1 MLDSLHLGR
10 GTTRGALT
18 VFPVWGEGQPHGDYA
33 TMSPSVQVSE
43 MPTGPQVGTLVITNS
58 HDGPLLLTAG
68 ELLEG
73 GHQHRM
79 VADSV
84 LLPPQTE
91 QSVAVVCVEHGR
103 WSGGRDHRSA
113 NRRAST
119 RIRAGL
125 RAGVVGGTAQ
135 AAGRDRQG
143 EVWSRIDGLE
153 RQFGAS
159 ATSSYLDYADRADE
173 EVAGMIAGLR
183 PFPGQVGVMVGIA
196 GHPVFAEVFDRP
208 EALAQQF
215 GSVLQAAAFDAIGHP
230 PVPTPSHRGR
240 RFLELAAAVPQRPT
254 APAGLAR
261 RLSGG
266 NQKVEVEAL
275 DWMDHQIHA
284 LLTNP
289 RHAVLQPAG

>member
-1 MLDSLHLGR
+1 MLDALHLGR

-18 VFPVWGEGQPHGDYA
+18 VFPIWGEGHQRSGYA

-43 MPTGPQVGTLVITNS
+43 LPDGPQVNTLVVTNP
-58 HDGPLLLTAG
+58 HDKPLLLTAG

-84 LLPPQTE
+84 LLPPRTNRPV
-91 QSVAVVCVEHGR
+91 SVVCVEHGR
-103 WSGGRDHRSA
+103 WSGGCDHRSA
-113 NRRAST
+113 GRRASA

-125 RAGVVGGTAQ
+125 RAGVVGGTAH

-143 EVWSRIDGLE
+143 EIWSRIAGLE
-153 RQFGAS
+153 RQFGSS
-159 ATSSYLDYADRADE
+159 ATNSYLDYADRANA
-173 EVAGMIAGLR
+173 EVARMTAGLR

-196 GHPVFAEVFDRP
+196 GHPVFAEIFDRP
-208 EALAQQF
+208 EALEQQF
-215 GSVLQAAAFDAIGHP
+215 GSMVHAAAFDAIGHP
-230 PVPTPSHRGR
+230 PVLTPSRHGR
-240 RFLELAAAVPQRPT
+240 RFLELAAAVTQRPT

-266 NQKVEVEAL
+266 NQKVEVESL

-289 RHAVLQPAG
+289 RHALYQPVG

>member
-10 GTTRGALT
+10 GSTRGALT
-18 VFPVWGEGQPHGDYA
+18 VFPLWGEGHRSSGYA

-43 MPTGPQVGTLVITNS
+43 LPDGPQVGTLVVTNP
-58 HDGPLLLTAG
+58 HDEPLLLTAG

-84 LLPPQTE
+84 LLPPRSE
-91 QSVAVVCVEHGR
+91 QPVAVVCVEHGR

-113 NRRAST
+113 GRRASA
-119 RIRAGL
+119 RVRSGL
-125 RAGVVGGTAQ
+125 RAGVAGGTGQ

-143 EVWSRIDGLE
+143 EVWSRIAGLE
-153 RQFGAS
+153 GRFGS
-159 ATSSYLDYADRADE
+159 SDTRSYLDYADGAEPD
-173 EVAGMIAGLR
+173 VARMTAGLR
-183 PFPGQVGVMVGIA
+183 PFPGQVGVMVGVA

-208 EALAQQF
+208 EALEQQF
-215 GSVLQAAAFDAIGHP
+215 DSIVQAAAMDAIGHP
-230 PVPTPSHRGR
+230 PVTTPSRRGR
-240 RFLELAAAVPQRPT
+240 RLLDRAAAVARRQT

-266 NQKVEVEAL
+266 DQKVEVESL
-275 DWMDHQIHA
+275 DWMDQQIHA

-289 RHAVLQPAG
+289 RHPLHQPVG